1 LTCGPTAV
9 ETTQADLKAEIAHTQ
24 TLQNRNPKAQREPP
38 GSTIRARISLPN
50 GPRHGAAIPLY
61 EDLTNLIVL
70 STKMQES
77 PYARLGASEDITYR
91 CVFSHANADS
101 LLFTLTSMHQP
112 KPSPDPT
119 RPPPPVKSK
128 GDLQNMVQY
137 TPLELE
143 KESQE
148 HRQKLDFLADA
159 FTFAHAQ
166 MDYFLKTLNDHFSSL
181 SEEQDD

>member
-1 LTCGPTAV
+1 ML
-9 ETTQADLKAEIAHTQ
+9 
-24 TLQNRNPKAQREPP
+24 R
-38 GSTIRARISLPN
+38 
-50 GPRHGAAIPLY
+50 
-61 EDLTNLIVL
+61 
-70 STKMQES
+70 
-77 PYARLGASEDITYR
+77 
-91 CVFSHANADS
+91 
-101 LLFTLTSMHQP
+101 SMYQP

-128 GDLQNMVQY
+128 DDLQNMVHY

-148 HRQKLDFLADA
+148 HVQKLDFLADA

-181 SEEQDD
+181 SDEQDD